1 MLIEWK
7 KILNDA
13 KSVSQSGVFAI
24 VIECVVEDLTKKI
37 TNSVKVPTIGIGS
50 SKYCDGQILVT
61 DDMIGMSNFRPKFVK
76 QYSKVN
82 KIIEKSVKNY
92 CKDVKNKKFP
102 FSKNVYKLK
111 KIYEW

>member
-1 MLIEWK
+1 MALA
-7 KILNDA
+7 D
-13 KSVSQSGVFAI
+13 SGVFAI

-111 KIYEW
+111 KIYE